1 MYIIGQRKIQDA
13 EGNIHLMCM
22 WINSQTIENLL
33 SRDVIHLKG
42 MVINV
47 NEIQNIF
54 DQSIIQYVGDIQE
67 LQTRRETPPV
77 ESQFKVAVQEGKIK
91 TPNTE
96 ALHVIRKID

>member
-1 MYIIGQRKIQDA
+1 
-13 EGNIHLMCM
+13 MCM
-22 WINSQTIENLL
+22 WMNSQTIENLL

-42 MVINV
+42 MVIKV

-91 TPNTE
+91 TPNSCMQSEKLTSE
-96 ALHVIRKID
+96 SCVVQKTKQLNDFVS